1 MAGMT
6 ITIIELVNGQ
16 QMIFV
21 NCSLLPN
28 DCICRILIIII
39 IRSIFCDQRIKAMRL
54 ISARAA
60 LAGKRKINRKK
71 NQKETAQRISNLK
84 SKPMVKKNENREN
97 VDPNISGSTRERS
110 SRIEAKEPKI
120 IGYNSAGKPYF
131 ENGRKDT
138 VENYNIFNLELIN
151 KQIAVIEKHARSKCN
166 GNLSLNPT
174 PLSDFSLRHLSGQF
188 FSVYEMCCTECTE
201 RFFF

>member
-1 MAGMT
+1 M
-6 ITIIELVNGQ
+6 
-16 QMIFV
+16 
-21 NCSLLPN
+21 
-28 DCICRILIIII
+28 DR
-39 IRSIFCDQRIKAMRL
+39 
-54 ISARAA
+54 ARAA
-60 LAGKRKINRKK
+60 LAERRKRNQKK
-71 NQKETAQRISNLK
+71 NQKGTAQRISNLK
-84 SKPMVKKNENREN
+84 SKPTVKNNEDREN
-97 VDPNISGSTRERS
+97 VDPNISGATREKRS
-110 SRIEAKEPKI
+110 SRVAAKEPKI
-120 IGYNSAGKPYF
+120 VGYNSAGKPYF